1 MAPKQNYL
9 VRITNEWCNRLLG
22 AVSDRSLGDQEEQY
36 ASHRTRRDFVCTSIG
51 VGAWGM
57 VFPLLTI
64 VVTQLAGA
72 EQAGMF
78 SMAFI
83 TGLVLMFMGNYG
95 VRTFQVSDLS
105 ERYAFSDYQVNRV
118 VTCVAM
124 MFVGAAY
131 CFMRGYDGQMFT
143 ICMGVYLYKMVDAL
157 ADVYEGRLQ
166 QADKMY
172 LAGLS
177 QALRSVA
184 VVVVFSLLLLVTRNL
199 AIASVAM
206 AITAFISLF
215 VLTLPLA
222 FFETPK
228 SRRWNPKGVVDLLKQ
243 CFPLF
248 VALFLFN
255 LIENMPKFVMEGM
268 LAYENQLYFN
278 ALYFPA
284 QGILLTVSMIYKPL
298 LVRLAEVWADPKRR
312 KRFDFAIFA
321 IVGVTVA
328 LTGLVMAFMGWIGIP
343 IMSFLYGID
352 FEPFRGLSFVMI
364 AAGGVTAV
372 IDFLYQAITVLRR
385 QKDVTKLYLLTFAF
399 SIFVPLLLIGFTGLS
414 GAVLSYLIVMCILLS
429 LLVMEYVSIRMNF
442 FKRGES
448 APSATTSAAYA
459 ADETRAMR
467 VAPSN
472 EPSFGD
478 QKPLQADGPVDYRND
493 TIGFSDT
500 SNAQGASFDEAMM
513 RVSDRGA
520 ADVPPNVPMPTAE
533 FRRNTEFTH
542 KIGSA
547 SSPSTTTRM
556 KTVVPRKGT
565 SAARLSDTRHAAAR
579 SMTRMERAHWEEIE
593 RKRAEEDARE
603 MERIQRDRERKA
615 AQREEL
621 VRQAKERKRL
631 EEEREALRGETIDL
645 AGAHG
650 RDTRKGIARHL
661 RRPRQ

>member
-1 MAPKQNYL
+1 MAHKQNYL

-22 AVSDRSLGDQEEQY
+22 AVSERSLGDQEEQY

-51 VGAWGM
+51 VGMWGM

-64 VVTQLAGA
+64 VVAQLVGA

-118 VTCVAM
+118 ITCIVM
-124 MFVGAAY
+124 MVVGVAY

-199 AIASVAM
+199 AVASVAM
-206 AITAFISLF
+206 AVASVASLL

-228 SRRWNPKGVVDLLKQ
+228 SRRWSPKGVVELLKQ

-312 KRFDFAIFA
+312 KRFDLAIFA

-328 LTGLVMAFMGWIGIP
+328 LTALVMGFMGWIGIP

-429 LLVMEYVSIRMNF
+429 LLVMEYVSIRMSSL
-442 FKRGES
+442 S
-448 APSATTSAAYA
+448 AEKVSRVPR
-459 ADETRAMR
+459 RARLTPPARRAPCVLSSRTCLSMSMR
-467 VAPSN
+467 A
-472 EPSFGD
+472 
-478 QKPLQADGPVDYRND
+478 
-493 TIGFSDT
+493 T
-500 SNAQGASFDEAMM
+500 SNSTDSMLCRMLSQTSRSQLKIYRLRTM
-513 RVSDRGA
+513 R
-520 ADVPPNVPMPTAE
+520 PLFWTKT
-533 FRRNTEFTH
+533 RR
-542 KIGSA
+542 I
-547 SSPSTTTRM
+547 
-556 KTVVPRKGT
+556 
-565 SAARLSDTRHAAAR
+565 
-579 SMTRMERAHWEEIE
+579 
-593 RKRAEEDARE
+593 
-603 MERIQRDRERKA
+603 
-615 AQREEL
+615 
-621 VRQAKERKRL
+621 
-631 EEEREALRGETIDL
+631 
-645 AGAHG
+645 
-650 RDTRKGIARHL
+650 TRKGRARL
-661 RRPRQ
+661 RSRCAAMPSSRTGWATQLLRVPRPG

>member
-1 MAPKQNYL
+1 MAHKQNYL

-22 AVSDRSLGDQEEQY
+22 AVSERSLGDQEEQY
-36 ASHRTRRDFVCTSIG
+36 ASHKTRRDFVCTSIG
-51 VGAWGM
+51 VGMWGM

-64 VVTQLAGA
+64 VVTQLVGA

-118 VTCVAM
+118 ITCIVM
-124 MFVGAAY
+124 MVVGIAY

-199 AIASVAM
+199 AVASVAM
-206 AITAFISLF
+206 AVAAVASLL

-228 SRRWNPKGVVDLLKQ
+228 SRRWSPKGVVELLKQ

-298 LVRLAEVWADPKRR
+298 LVRLAEVWADSKRR
-312 KRFDFAIFA
+312 KRFDLAIFA

-328 LTGLVMAFMGWIGIP
+328 LTALVMGVMGWIGIP

-399 SIFVPLLLIGFTGLS
+399 SVFVPLLLIGFTGLS

-448 APSATTSAAYA
+448 QPSATTSAAYA

-467 VAPSN
+467 AIVPSA
-472 EPSFGD
+472 SFGEHAGNIE
-478 QKPLQADGPVDYRND
+478 PDG
-493 TIGFSDT
+493 F
-500 SNAQGASFDEAMM
+500 
-513 RVSDRGA
+513 GA
-520 ADVPPNVPMPTAE
+520 APDAIVDEPFVAQNMPLEDDGTLVLDENASHYSERPNAPTVALRSDAQ
-533 FRRNTEFTH
+533 FSHRL
-542 KIGSA
+542 GDA
-547 SSPSTTTRM
+547 AAPSTTTRM
-556 KTVVPRKGT
+556 KTVGPHAGA
-565 SAARLSDTRHAAAR
+565 SSARLSDTRHAAAR
-579 SMTRMERAHWEEIE
+579 SMTRMERAHWEEID

-603 MERIQRDRERKA
+603 MQRMQRDRERKA

-621 VRQAKERKRL
+621 VRQAKERKRI
-631 EEEREALRGETIDL
+631 EEERDALRGETVDL
-645 AGAHG
+645 GGAHG
-650 RDTRKGIARHL
+650 RAASGKKTRLGSWF
-661 RRPRQ
+661 RR

>member
-1 MAPKQNYL
+1 MAHKQNYL

-22 AVSDRSLGDQEEQY
+22 AVSERSLGDQEEQY

-51 VGAWGM
+51 VGMWGM

-64 VVTQLAGA
+64 VVTQLVGA

-118 VTCVAM
+118 ITCIVM
-124 MFVGAAY
+124 MVVGVAY

-199 AIASVAM
+199 AVASVAM
-206 AITAFISLF
+206 AVASVASLL

-228 SRRWNPKGVVDLLKQ
+228 SRRWSPKGVVELLKQ

-312 KRFDFAIFA
+312 KRFDLAIFA

-328 LTGLVMAFMGWIGIP
+328 LTALVMGFMGWIGIP

-448 APSATTSAAYA
+448 QPSATTSAAYA
-459 ADETRAMR
+459 AGETRAMR
-467 VAPSN
+467 SVVPDVPFDEYAGDVELDGFDVVPDAVTDEPFATQNIPPEDDATLVLDENAAHYSERPSAPTVALRSDAQFAHRLGDAAAPS
-472 EPSFGD
+472 
-478 QKPLQADGPVDYRND
+478 A
-493 TIGFSDT
+493 
-500 SNAQGASFDEAMM
+500 
-513 RVSDRGA
+513 
-520 ADVPPNVPMPTAE
+520 
-533 FRRNTEFTH
+533 
-542 KIGSA
+542 
-547 SSPSTTTRM
+547 TTRM
-556 KTVVPRKGT
+556 KTVMPRAG
-565 SAARLSDTRHAAAR
+565 SSSARLSDTRHAAAR
-579 SMTRMERAHWEEIE
+579 SMTRMERAHWEEID

-603 MERIQRDRERKA
+603 MQRMQRDRERKA

-621 VRQAKERKRL
+621 VRQAKERKRI
-631 EEEREALRGETIDL
+631 EEERNALRGETVDL
-645 AGAHG
+645 GGAH
-650 RDTRKGIARHL
+650 ARAASGKKARL
-661 RRPRQ
+661 GSWFRR